1 MAGLPSNEVARHLL
15 VLTVALTLG
24 MLATGLVADG
34 FARIGIG
41 ALGVVGFT
49 ASILVLPL
57 VLLIMEV
64 HPRGYWVWA
73 LFGLLSNLTIVV
85 YPAISAHFTVRYA
98 GRAMT
103 ALNLLLF
110 LGAFLMQYL
119 IGAIIDL
126 WPPGPEG
133 GYHPEG
139 YQAAFWLVGLLL
151 VLGWGGSRCRAAS
164 SGTPRSAVR
173 LHRYS
178 YYFYNSCG
186 NNLMNNATK
195 WTLHRPRVSG
205 TARGRADL
213 PRVRRFRTAIH
224 RPNHPC

>member
-1 MAGLPSNEVARHLL
+1 M
-15 VLTVALTLG
+15 
-24 MLATGLVADG
+24 
-34 FARIGIG
+34 
-41 ALGVVGFT
+41 
-49 ASILVLPL
+49 
-57 VLLIMEV
+57 

-126 WPPGPEG
+126 WPPGPAG

-139 YQAAFWLVGLLL
+139 YQAAFWLVGFLL
-151 VLGWGGSRCRAAS
+151 VLGVGWLTVPGGVLRNTS
-164 SGTPRSAVR
+164 
-173 LHRYS
+173 L
-178 YYFYNSCG
+178 
-186 NNLMNNATK
+186 
-195 WTLHRPRVSG
+195 
-205 TARGRADL
+205 RGPA
-213 PRVRRFRTAIH
+213 P
-224 RPNHPC
+224 